1 MLDKVKG
8 TASTVKGFL
17 SRNKKLILIVLLL
30 LLGFIIY
37 NSIGNGYHKKE
48 IKALE
53 KEIAIVQDQFEEAVA
68 EKERYKDSSELY
80 EFVAE
85 TNGIMVD
92 ALKTKAEEQRKE
104 KEKALAALR
113 NLPKDVIDTFFINR
127 YTNVTKSDIGLEID
141 KNVGNEIIIEL
152 VEKDHLVEEL
162 ATAEN
167 VSNTLTIQVKAL
179 ENSLMFS
186 KAALVQADSA
196 ITLKSK
202 QFDLSRQVNDMLKK
216 DLKTAKKKAFW
227 NQFKGAG
234 VGLAAGLVVGLI
246 AK

>member
-1 MLDKVKG
+1 MLDKVKDS
-8 TASTVKGFL
+8 ASTVKGFL

-37 NSIGNGYHKKE
+37 NSMGNGYHKKE

-53 KEIAIVQDQFEEAVA
+53 KEIAVVQDQFEEAVA
-68 EKERYKDSSELY
+68 EKERYRDSSELY

-85 TNGIMVD
+85 TNGIMVE
-92 ALKTKAEEQRKE
+92 ALKIKAEEQRKE
-104 KEKALAALR
+104 KEKALASLR
-113 NLPKDVIDTFFINR
+113 NLSKDVIDTFFINR
-127 YTNVTKSDIGLEID
+127 YANVTKSDTGLEID
-141 KNVGNEIIIEL
+141 KNVGNEIIVEL
-152 VEKDHLVEEL
+152 VEKDHLVDEL

-167 VSNTLTIQVKAL
+167 ISNTLTTQVKSL
-179 ENSLMFS
+179 ESSLMFS

-196 ITLKSK
+196 ISLKTK
-202 QFDLSRQVNDMLKK
+202 QFDLSQQVNDMLKK

-234 VGLAAGLVVGLI
+234 IGVAAGLVVGLL

>member
-1 MLDKVKG
+1 MIDKVKQ
-8 TASTVKGFL
+8 STSQVKDFIL
-17 SRNKKLILIVLLL
+17 RNKKLILLVLLL
-30 LLGFIIY
+30 LIGFIIY
-37 NSIGNGYHKKE
+37 NSIGNSYHKKE
-48 IKALE
+48 IKKLE
-53 KEIAIVQDQFEEAVA
+53 KEITVIQDQFEEAVA

-80 EFVAE
+80 EFAAE
-85 TNGIMVD
+85 TSGIMAD
-92 ALKTKAEEQRKE
+92 ALKIKAEEQRKE

-113 NLPKDVIDTFFINR
+113 NLPKDVIDTFFITR
-127 YTNVTKSDIGLEID
+127 YANVNKSDIGLELD

-167 VSNTLTIQVKAL
+167 ISNTLGTQIKSL
-179 ENSLMFS
+179 ETSLMFS

-196 ITLKSK
+196 ILFKSK
-202 QFDLSRQVNDMLKK
+202 QFDLSQQVNDMLKK

-227 NQFKGAG
+227 NQWKGAG
-234 VGLAAGLVVGLI
+234 VGIAAGLVVGLL

>member
-1 MLDKVKG
+1 MLDKVKD
-8 TASTVKGFL
+8 STSKVKGFI
-17 SRNKKLILIVLLL
+17 SRNKKLILLVLLL

-53 KEIAIVQDQFEEAVA
+53 KEIATVQDQFEEVVA

-92 ALKTKAEEQRKE
+92 ALKAKAEEQRKE

-113 NLPKDVIDTFFINR
+113 NLPKDVIDTFFSNR
-127 YTNVTKSDIGLEID
+127 YANVAKSDIGL
-141 KNVGNEIIIEL
+141 
-152 VEKDHLVEEL
+152 
-162 ATAEN
+162 
-167 VSNTLTIQVKAL
+167 VKSL
-179 ENSLMFS
+179 QSSLMFS

-196 ITLKSK
+196 IALKTK
-202 QFDLSRQVNDMLKK
+202 QFDLSQQVNDMLKK

-234 VGLAAGLVVGLI
+234 AGIAAGLVVGLL